1 MPDSLYNEVAGN
13 AWDRCFPVNFAKF
26 LRTLFY
32 RTPLV
37 ATSAYLQNYVLLS
50 DEKSISNL
58 FEANGIVI
66 LLMIASYI
74 NDFI

>member
-1 MPDSLYNEVAGN
+1 M
-13 AWDRCFPVNFAKF
+13 
-26 LRTLFY
+26 
-32 RTPLV
+32 

-74 NDFI
+74 NDFIWFHHVQSDFLVPYNAWK